1 MAMKKNTE
9 EQQDNPILWAVN
21 LDLLALTEYARVNP
35 EIRRR
40 IKSDAEAFESELKAV
55 LQPLVLAQIDHK
67 LAMNPSSELTQNK
80 HASDMQR
87 YDSEQSWD
95 QLIKYIIQ
103 SCNGDDSFYNR
114 SGSAYAVIT
123 NDKRVNTNV
132 ERTLSLGGKIHD
144 QTAWFLPTAL
154 IHDYMRGGMDE
165 SAAANK
171 LDKDGYLCSYKLG
184 QKRPEGVSYI
194 SGRLK
199 GLQYLQKTLLPAY
212 GIRKTTIVAGVTNTP
227 YALRLDNIQTEILDN
242 LFTQTGSEESQHFY
256 NDITLTSAVKT
267 QLVSTEKSVG
277 SGSSKETGKTTV
289 EKAFASKMNDA
300 ADMMREMSSGD
311 ETKTAALASLNKT
324 TLSMYNSLARFVSN
338 TNLGL
343 SLDAAPT
350 DDSDEYGW
358 LKRLNAITKVTQ
370 TLGALFDTNIKIR
383 VCHVGSQNIRQFK
396 IAVIPMTTRVML
408 EHKIQTVFYA
418 NASEGKKIAQMA
430 NALQAFYSQ
439 LPGIIDKAYG
449 TFRKGESTAE
459 TVDVDKSVLRAKPSA
474 PEVAD
479 LSANDN
485 VETYNMG
492 GGSGDDFDEEQMA
505 AMMARE

>member
-9 EQQDNPILWAVN
+9 EKQDNPILWAIN

-40 IKSDAEAFESELKAV
+40 IKNDAEAFESKLKSV
-55 LQPLVLAQIDHK
+55 LKPLVLAQIDHK

-80 HASDMQR
+80 HESDMQR
-87 YDSEQSWD
+87 YDSEQSWN

-123 NDKRVNTNV
+123 NDKRVNTNT
-132 ERTLSLGGKIHD
+132 ERTLSLGGKIHN
-144 QTAWFLPTAL
+144 QTAWFIPTAL

-184 QKRPEGVSYI
+184 QKRPDGVSYI

-199 GLQYLQKTLLPAY
+199 GLQYLQKTLLPTY
-212 GIRKTTIVAGVTNTP
+212 GIRKTTITAGATNTP
-227 YALRLDNIQTEILDN
+227 YALRLDNIQSEILDK

-256 NDITLTSAVKT
+256 NDITLTSAVTTK
-267 QLVSTEKSVG
+267 LVSTEQSVG
-277 SGSSKETGKTTV
+277 SGSSKATGTTTV
-289 EKAFASKMNDA
+289 EKAFAGRLNDA
-300 ADMMREMSSGD
+300 DEMMRETSGN
-311 ETKTAALASLNKT
+311 EENVAAMATLNKT

-383 VCHVGSQNIRQFK
+383 VCHVGSQNVRQFK

-439 LPGIIDKAYG
+439 LPGILDKAYG
-449 TFRKGESTAE
+449 TLRMGETTAE
-459 TVDVDKSVLRAKPSA
+459 TVGVDKSVLRAKPSA

-485 VETYNMG
+485 VETYSMG

>member
-1 MAMKKNTE
+1 MKKNTE

-242 LFTQTGSEESQHFY
+242 LFTQTGSEESRHFY

-358 LKRLNAITKVTQ
+358 LKRLNSITKVTQ

-430 NALQAFYSQ
+430 NSLQAFYSQ

>member
-430 NALQAFYSQ
+430 NALQAFYR
-439 LPGIIDKAYG
+439 PGIIDKAYG

>member
-1 MAMKKNTE
+1 MAMKHTE
-9 EQQDNPILWAVN
+9 EKQDNPILWAIN

-35 EIRRR
+35 EVRRR

-55 LQPLVLAQIDHK
+55 LKPLVLSQIEHK

-80 HASDMQR
+80 HDSDMQR

-144 QTAWFLPTAL
+144 QAAWFLPTAL

-165 SAAANK
+165 SEAANK

-184 QKRPEGVSYI
+184 QKRPDGVSYI

-227 YALRLDNIQTEILDN
+227 YALRLDNIQTEILDK

-267 QLVSTEKSVG
+267 KLVSTEKSVG
-277 SGSSKETGKTTV
+277 GSSSKSTGTTTV
-289 EKAFASKMNDA
+289 EKAFAQQLNDA
-300 ADMMREMSSGD
+300 SDMMRETSGD
-311 ETKTAALASLNKT
+311 ENQIAAMASLNKT

-370 TLGALFDTNIKIR
+370 VLGALFDTNIKIR
-383 VCHVGSQNIRQFK
+383 VCHVGSQNVRQFK

-439 LPGIIDKAYG
+439 LPGILDKAYG
-449 TFRKGESTAE
+449 TLRMGETTAE

-479 LSANDN
+479 LSSNDN
-485 VETYNMG
+485 VETYSMG
-492 GGSGDDFDEEQMA
+492 GGSGDEFDEEQMA

>member
-267 QLVSTEKSVG
+267 QLVSTEKAVG

-418 NASEGKKIAQMA
+418 NASEGKKIAQMT
-430 NALQAFYSQ
+430 NSLQAFYSQ
-439 LPGIIDKAYG
+439 LPDIIDKAYG

>member
-199 GLQYLQKTLLPAY
+199 GLQYLQKTLLPSY

-267 QLVSTEKSVG
+267 QLVSTEKAVG